1 MTLKP
6 LLAPVA
12 GRGFL
17 HLALASAWAGC
28 VYLPTDPSQDSA
40 APVDTTIVTV
50 WSECSAT
57 QDTREVQVETTG
69 WTAGGLLAL
78 HLDGAAPEE
87 HPLGSIESAA
97 DGSWDSLQV
106 SLSIV
111 ADPGDVARGQSTAM
125 LCDNTH
131 DEGLSFRLS
140 VYEPDGEEDGEAD
153 CRTWGPAVD
162 WESLGAYPPCDGVVS
177 DDMWGD

>member
-17 HLALASAWAGC
+17 HLAFSATWAGC
-28 VYLPTDPSQDSA
+28 VFVPTDPSQDTA
-40 APVDTTIVTV
+40 APVDTTIETL

-57 QDTREVQVETTG
+57 QDTREVRVQTTG
-69 WTAGGLLAL
+69 WTGGGLLAL
-78 HLDGAAPEE
+78 HLADAAPEE

-97 DGSWDSLQV
+97 DGSWDSLRV

-111 ADPGDVARGQSTAM
+111 ADPRNVARGQSTAM

-131 DEGLSFRLS
+131 AEGLSFRLS
-140 VYEPDGEEDGEAD
+140 VYEPDGEEEAD

-162 WESLGAYPPCDGVVS
+162 WESLGGYPPCDGVVS